1 MSGLFSGE
9 ISVYKN
15 QKKFVTQKLSLLP
28 INCVKMVDNFVYAGS
43 EDTKVYLLKLG
54 KTLQTTHVLDTLKDP
69 VTSIDTHPLNAS
81 QICVAAGS

>member
-15 QKKFVTQKLSLLP
+15 QKKFVTQKLFLLL
-28 INCVKMVDNFVYAGS
+28 INCVKMVDNFVYDGS

-54 KTLQTTHVLDTLKDP
+54 TLRY
-69 VTSIDTHPLNAS
+69 
-81 QICVAAGS
+81 